1 MLFQKERSIRGELV
15 LSKEIINLK
24 NVSKVYSSEAGKQ
37 KVLNEINVV
46 VKEGEFIGVVG
57 DSGSGKTTLL
67 NLLGALDIPSSGEIS
82 ILGKRIDQMTE
93 RELCEFRR
101 QNIGFI
107 FQDYNLIEELTV
119 YENIMFSADLKGLKT
134 NKQTVEKLLAALKLG
149 QKKDSFPSQL
159 SGGEKQRVAILRS
172 VLKRPAIILADEP
185 TGNLDEVNTKIV
197 IDLLKKFNKKYG
209 VSILMVTHN
218 TKLTEEC
225 DKVITVRN
233 GSLEINS

>member
-1 MLFQKERSIRGELV
+1 M
-15 LSKEIINLK
+15 SKEIINLK

-93 RELCEFRR
+93 RELCTFRR

-119 YENIMFSADLKGLKT
+119 YENIMFSADLKGLKAK
-134 NKQTVEKLLAALKLG
+134 KQVVEKLLAALKLE

-197 IDLLKKFNKKYG
+197 IDILKKINKKYG

-233 GSLEINS
+233 GKLEINS

>member
-1 MLFQKERSIRGELV
+1 M
-15 LSKEIINLK
+15 SKEIINLK

-119 YENIMFSADLKGLKT
+119 YENIMFSADLKGLKAK
-134 NKQTVEKLLAALKLG
+134 KQAVEKLLAALKLE

>member
-46 VKEGEFIGVVG
+46 VKEGEFVGVVG

-93 RELCEFRR
+93 RELCAFRR

-119 YENIMFSADLKGLKT
+119 YENIMFSADLKGLKA
-134 NKQTVEKLLAALKLG
+134 NKQAVEKLLAALKLG

-197 IDLLKKFNKKYG
+197 IDLLKKFNKKFG

-233 GSLEINS
+233 GSLEIN

>member
-233 GSLEINS
+233 GRLEIN

>member
-93 RELCEFRR
+93 RELCAFRR

-119 YENIMFSADLKGLKT
+119 YENIMFSADLKGLKAK
-134 NKQTVEKLLAALKLG
+134 KQAVEKLLAALKLE

>member
-1 MLFQKERSIRGELV
+1 M
-15 LSKEIINLK
+15 SKEIINLK

-233 GSLEINS
+233 GRLEIN

>member
-93 RELCEFRR
+93 RELCTFRR

-119 YENIMFSADLKGLKT
+119 YENIMFSADLKGLKAK
-134 NKQTVEKLLAALKLG
+134 KQVVEKLLAALKLE

-233 GSLEINS
+233 GKLEINS

>member
-1 MLFQKERSIRGELV
+1 M
-15 LSKEIINLK
+15 SKEIINLK

-46 VKEGEFIGVVG
+46 VKEGEFICVVG

>member
-1 MLFQKERSIRGELV
+1 M
-15 LSKEIINLK
+15 SKEIINLK